1 MKKFLSILLCAGL
14 VFCMLLTGCG
24 GGDTPDTPDSP
35 TKDDTASTDAAADLS
50 KQRNSALE
58 TIRKEYTDKI
68 DATDLNKLIGR
79 QKSSTDLDSKL
90 ENSEDE
96 YLDAVRAIFDETLP
110 FITEGSLI
118 GPEAPTTYDEAC
130 AYIKEEFK
138 DNTADDTSALDEA
151 LATMKESYDS
161 DAQKA
166 FDTARRA
173 LWDKYECTVETNTYF
188 KDHA

>member
-1 MKKFLSILLCAGL
+1 MA
-14 VFCMLLTGCG
+14 
-24 GGDTPDTPDSP
+24 
-35 TKDDTASTDAAADLS
+35 
-50 KQRNSALE
+50 
-58 TIRKEYTDKI
+58 
-68 DATDLNKLIGR
+68 

-90 ENSEDE
+90 ESSEDE
-96 YLDAVRAIFDETLP
+96 YLDAVRAIFDDTLP

-118 GPEAPTTYDEAC
+118 GPEAPATYDEAC

-138 DNTADDTSALDEA
+138 DNTADDASALDEA

>member
-24 GGDTPDTPDSP
+24 GSDNPDTPDGP
-35 TKDDTASTDAAADLS
+35 TNANTGSTDTAAELR

-68 DATDLNKLIGR
+68 DTAALNKLIGG
-79 QKSSTDLDSKL
+79 QKTSTDLDSKL
-90 ENSEDE
+90 ESGEDE
-96 YLDAVRAIFDETLP
+96 YLDAVRAIFDDTLP
-110 FITEGSLI
+110 FRTEGSLI
-118 GPEAPTTYDEAC
+118 GPEAPATYDEAC

-138 DNTADDTSALDEA
+138 NNTASDTAALDEA

-161 DAQKA
+161 NSQKA
-166 FDTARRA
+166 FDTARRT

>member
-1 MKKFLSILLCAGL
+1 MKKFLSILLCVGL
-14 VFCMLLTGCG
+14 MFCMLLTGCG
-24 GGDTPDTPDSP
+24 DNDTPDSP
-35 TKDDTASTDAAADLS
+35 DSPTKENVESTDAAAELH

-68 DATDLNKLIGR
+68 DTSSLNKLIGR
-79 QKSSTDLDSKL
+79 QKTSTDLDSKL
-90 ENSEDE
+90 ESSEDE
-96 YLDAVRAIFDETLP
+96 YLDAVRAIFDDTLP
-110 FITEGSLI
+110 FREEGSLI
-118 GPEAPTTYDEAC
+118 GPEAPATYDEAC

>member
-1 MKKFLSILLCAGL
+1 MKKFLSVLLCVGL
-14 VFCMLLTGCG
+14 MFCMLLTGCG
-24 GGDTPDTPDSP
+24 GSDTPDTPDSP
-35 TKDDTASTDAAADLS
+35 TSENTESTDAAAELR
-50 KQRNSALE
+50 KKRNSALE

-68 DATDLNKLIGR
+68 DTTSLNKLIGG
-79 QKSSTDLDSKL
+79 QKTSTDLDSKL
-90 ENSEDE
+90 ESSEDE
-96 YLDAVRAIFDETLP
+96 YLDAVRAIFDDTLP
-110 FITEGSLI
+110 FLTEGSLI
-118 GPEAPTTYDEAC
+118 GPEAPATYDEAC

-151 LATMKESYDS
+151 LAAMKESYDS

-166 FDTARRA
+166 FDTARRE

>member
-1 MKKFLSILLCAGL
+1 MKKFLSILLCASL
-14 VFCMLLTGCG
+14 MFCMLLTGCG
-24 GGDTPDTPDSP
+24 GDDTPDSP
-35 TKDDTASTDAAADLS
+35 DSPTDQNTESIDATTALRN
-50 KQRNSALE
+50 KRNSALE
-58 TIRKEYTDKI
+58 TIRGEYKDKI
-68 DATDLNKLIGR
+68 DTSALNKLIGR

-90 ENSEDE
+90 ESSEDE
-96 YLDAVRAIFDETLP
+96 YLDAVRAIFDDTLP
-110 FITEGSLI
+110 FREEGSLI
-118 GPEAPTTYDEAC
+118 GPEAPATYDEAC

-138 DNTADDTSALDEA
+138 DNAASDTAALDEA

-188 KDHA
+188 KGNA